1 MINHDQKNFRIIYI
15 AAVISALGGLL
26 FGYDIGAV
34 SSSILFIREQFAL
47 SPLWQGILVSAV
59 SLGAI
64 GGAIAG
70 GILSDRLGRRYTLSL
85 FSIIFA
91 IGGLYSAMAPML
103 FWLVVGRVLV
113 GIGLGAISFVTP
125 LYISEIA
132 PVEKRGALVFLNQL
146 AISTGLLIAYPISY
160 ALSSTVEPWRWIL
173 GLSVVP
179 ASILIVGILRMPE
192 SPRWLISHN
201 HLNKARKVLIQISGT
216 TNVDQEISEIQTVL
230 QQRSGNWRELLHPK
244 LRPVLF
250 IGISLAMLQQFTGI
264 NTIVYYTPTI
274 LQLSGFQSSAIAI
287 LATIGIGII
296 NFLSTVVAIWLV
308 DRVGRRPLLL
318 FGILGMVA
326 SLGILGLAF
335 YLPQSPSSGLG
346 WLTVSSLMVYVAS
359 FVIGLASVF
368 WLLIA
373 EIYPLKLRAK
383 AMSIATVANWSASL
397 ITSLSFLTL
406 IQWFGKA
413 GVFWLYGLIGMS
425 TWVLVFFL
433 VPETKGLTLEE
444 IEIRWEK
451 YR

>member
-1 MINHDQKNFRIIYI
+1 MIIHHQKNFRIIYI

-26 FGYDIGAV
+26 FGYDIGAI

-91 IGGLYSAMAPML
+91 IGGLCSALAPTL

-132 PVEKRGALVFLNQL
+132 PVEKRGSLVFLNQL
-146 AISTGLLIAYPISY
+146 ALSTGLLIAYPISY

-173 GLSVVP
+173 GFSVAP
-179 ASILIVGILRMPE
+179 ASILIVGILKMPE
-192 SPRWLISHN
+192 SPRWLVSHN
-201 HLNKARKVLIQISGT
+201 HLHKARKVLIQISGT
-216 TNVDQEISEIQTVL
+216 TNVDQEISDIQTVL
-230 QQRSGNWRELLHPK
+230 QQRSGNWRELLHPT
-244 LRPVLF
+244 LRPALF
-250 IGISLAMLQQFTGI
+250 IGVSLAMLQQFTGI
-264 NTIVYYTPTI
+264 NTIIYYTPTI

-296 NFLSTVVAIWLV
+296 NFLSTLVAIWLV

-383 AMSIATVANWSASL
+383 AMSVATIANWSASL

-406 IQWFGKA
+406 IQWLGKA
-413 GVFWLYGLIGMS
+413 GTFWLYGLIGMS

-444 IEIRWEK
+444 IEIGWAKDR
-451 YR
+451 

>member
-1 MINHDQKNFRIIYI
+1 MSIHHQKNFRIIYI
-15 AAVISALGGLL
+15 AALISALGGLL
-26 FGYDIGAV
+26 FGYDIGAI
-34 SSSILFIREQFAL
+34 SSSILFIREQFEP
-47 SPLWQGILVSAV
+47 SPLWESLLVSSV

-64 GGAIAG
+64 GGAVAG

-91 IGGLYSAMAPML
+91 IGGLCSAMAPML
-103 FWLVVGRVLV
+103 FWLLVGRVLA

-146 AISTGLLIAYPISY
+146 TLSTGLLIAYPISY

-179 ASILIVGILRMPE
+179 ASILVVGILRMPE

-201 HLNKARKVLIQISGT
+201 RLNKARKVLIQISGA
-216 TNVDQEISEIQTVL
+216 TNIDQEISEIQTVL
-230 QQRSGNWRELLHPK
+230 QQRSGNWRELLHPT
-244 LRPVLF
+244 LRPALF
-250 IGISLAMLQQFTGI
+250 IGVSLAMLQQFTGI
-264 NTIVYYTPTI
+264 NTIVYYIPTI
-274 LQLSGFQSSAIAI
+274 LKLSGFQSSAIAI
-287 LATIGIGII
+287 LATIGIGIV

-318 FGILGMVA
+318 FGILGMVS

-335 YLPQSPSSGLG
+335 YLPQSPNSGLG

-383 AMSIATVANWSASL
+383 AMSIATVTNWSASL

-413 GVFWLYGLIGMS
+413 GTFWLYGLIGMS